1 MLVRYSAA
9 QKAAAEAAGTFIFV
23 FAGAAAVIVNQWTG
37 GLLGPAGVAAVHGV
51 ALAAAVSAFRPVS
64 GGHVNPAVS
73 LACAAA
79 GRMTG
84 RSALVYILAQLVGA
98 VAAALAAAAVFPD
111 GVWQAA
117 QLGAVHLHPNVTWL
131 RGAVMEAILAF
142 ALVIGYLGT
151 AVDPRGPRSVTGIAV
166 GGVAFAAMMVGG
178 PVTGG
183 AVNPARAFAVALA
196 GGAWSHHL
204 VFWLGPAAGA
214 VAAGW
219 LYDKLLLRP
228 LLEEEPEYPA
238 GVDADVAAGV
248 AGVARRAAPAGDA
261 AEPVG
266 VAGAGYFEE
275 PEDFD
280 LFRSPQ
286 AAATGPFRL
295 EADADPWGEPAV
307 LGKDEPAVLNE
318 DEPSGLERSERTVL
332 DEDEPAEPGEPS
344 EPLRGERYR
353 EQVRALRRQLEQ
365 EQLEERRRR
374 REEERQA
381 QRRPPWRR
389 WGRPR
394 R

>member
-275 PEDFD
+275 PV
-280 LFRSPQ
+280 RSPQ

>member
-1 MLVRYSAA
+1 
-9 QKAAAEAAGTFIFV
+9 
-23 FAGAAAVIVNQWTG
+23 
-37 GLLGPAGVAAVHGV
+37 
-51 ALAAAVSAFRPVS
+51 
-64 GGHVNPAVS
+64 
-73 LACAAA
+73 
-79 GRMTG
+79 
-84 RSALVYILAQLVGA
+84 
-98 VAAALAAAAVFPD
+98 
-111 GVWQAA
+111 
-117 QLGAVHLHPNVTWL
+117 
-131 RGAVMEAILAF
+131 MEAILAF

-280 LFRSPQ
+280 PFRSPQ